1 MGAVTLTG
9 FLPLRTVLGATVF
22 DTVYVATVTLT
33 TTSGVLWWK
42 RTKSEKRT
50 VARRFVGSWYF
61 VETGVWCPLFDSIE
75 IEALERGY
83 YVREALRASRE
94 SGAGVLPDW
103 RPTLRDENH
112 HTPPHFVV

>member
-1 MGAVTLTG
+1 MSAITLTG
-9 FLPLRTVLGATVF
+9 FLPLRTVPGATVF
-22 DTVYVATVTLT
+22 DTVYVATVIAT

-61 VETGVWCPLFDSIE
+61 VETGARCPVFE
-75 IEALERGY
+75 AEALERGY

-112 HTPPHFVV
+112 HTPPHFVL